1 MTFVGEL
8 DGEAFKVKTTNIFS
22 QVKYAD
28 VPEERCESQSTLP
41 TIKEIDDDGMSLKI
55 HKTAEKQK
63 TIKQVESH
71 LFLDQE
77 GSRPGFAWSETPDR
91 KMKKSNSIV
100 RVSSCQS
107 FDDVREL
114 NQRTESFVKS

>member
-1 MTFVGEL
+1 MKFNDV
-8 DGEAFKVKTTNIFS
+8 
-22 QVKYAD
+22 AD
-28 VPEERCESQSTLP
+28 ERGESQSTLS
-41 TIKEIDDDGMSLKI
+41 TIKEIDDDGMALKI

-77 GSRPGFAWSETPDR
+77 ASRPGFAWSETPDR

-114 NQRTESFVKS
+114 NQRTETFVKS